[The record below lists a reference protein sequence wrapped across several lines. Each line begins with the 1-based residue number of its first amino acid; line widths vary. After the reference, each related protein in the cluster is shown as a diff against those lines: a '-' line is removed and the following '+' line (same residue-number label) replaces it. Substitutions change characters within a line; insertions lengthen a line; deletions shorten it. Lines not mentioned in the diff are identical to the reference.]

1 MERLYFFVI
10 LIFFSGVSMAQI
22 DRSTGGGIGIP
33 AVESPMPTPEKNNL
47 FSRDGLLMPD
57 EKPLGF
63 PKEEEKKPMN
73 MTTDNGLMTY
83 TLDNFTPK
91 AFTKDKEAK
100 DEFGSD
106 QYLGDYLTKGDF
118 VELYCRD
125 HEFVDG
131 DKVNIYLNGMLVQ
144 RSVSLVGGYK
154 PILITLKPGFNTIE
168 FEALNQ
174 GTSGPNTA
182 ELVLFDDKGQSLAHK
197 EWNLLTGAKARIVVV
212 KN

>member
-1 MERLYFFVI
+1 MKRLYIFMSLFFI
-10 LIFFSGVSMAQI
+10 TGVSIAQI
-22 DRSTGGGIGIP
+22 DRSTGGSIGIP
-33 AVESPMPTPEKNNL
+33 AVESPTPMPEKSSV
-47 FSRDGLLMPD
+47 FSRDGFLMPE

-63 PKEEEKKPMN
+63 PEEKKKPMS

-100 DEFGSD
+100 EEYGRD

-131 DKVNIYLNGMLVQ
+131 DKVNVYLNGMLVQ
-144 RSVSLVGGYK
+144 RSVSLMGGYK
-154 PILITLKPGFNTIE
+154 PILISLKPGFNTIE

-182 ELVLFDDKGQSLAHK
+182 ELILFDEKGQSLAHK
-197 EWNLLTGAKARIVVV
+197 EWNLLTGSKARIVVV

>member
-1 MERLYFFVI
+1 
-10 LIFFSGVSMAQI
+10 
-22 DRSTGGGIGIP
+22 
-33 AVESPMPTPEKNNL
+33 MPE
-47 FSRDGLLMPD
+47 

-63 PKEEEKKPMN
+63 PEGEKKPLK
-73 MTTDNGLMTY
+73 MTTDNGLMKY
-83 TLDNFTPK
+83 ELENFTPK

-100 DEFGSD
+100 KEFGSD
-106 QYLGDYLTKGDF
+106 QYLGDYLTKGDY

-131 DKVNIYLNGMLVQ
+131 DKVNIYLNGIIIQ
-144 RSVSLVGGYK
+144 RSVSLTAGYR
-154 PILITLKPGFNTIE
+154 PILVSLKTGFNTIE
-168 FEALNQ
+168 FEAINQ

-182 ELVLFDDKGQSLAHK
+182 ELILFDDKGQTLAHK